1 MLARGYRSVES
12 GANQYMQPTTTQD
25 VQSTQAVEST
35 LPMAIS
41 LARAMAERG
50 DEVELQG
57 TVLHRDRALTLAAG
71 AAVAAV
77 VTMLG
82 QLTPLPGAVFLLLIL
97 LSLVEDLEGGTGW
110 LRRLVVL
117 KDAGHNV
124 ILWRAPR
131 LPTRSVPPAES
142 RPPWLAEGALSP
154 RPALL
159 ICVPADGLPGER
171 VGLRWA
177 HIAVSIATLLAAIG
191 VGLWSPLAT
200 IAAGALA
207 LLSSGLTLRHVQA
220 PPRLQPSPAIPAALT
235 LLEALQASP
244 PEHLAIAVAFI
255 EGSSGHTD
263 GIEILL
269 ENYAPILP
277 PHLTRVLSLIP
288 DARPLSAQ
296 HTEGVLQRRGA
307 DELILRAADGLPRST
322 GVSPTARVLRRGW
335 RGATLRGELTNTAA
349 ILKVIDRLDQDAGA
363 DQWS

>member
-1 MLARGYRSVES
+1 
-12 GANQYMQPTTTQD
+12 MQPTTTQD
-25 VQSTQAVEST
+25 AQSTQAVEST
-35 LPMAIS
+35 LPMALS
-41 LARAMAERG
+41 LASAIAEHG

-71 AAVAAV
+71 AAIAAV

-82 QLTPLPGAVFLLLIL
+82 QLTPLPGIALLLLIL
-97 LSLVEDLEGGTGW
+97 LSFVEDLEGGTGW

-117 KDAGHNV
+117 KDVGHNV

-131 LPTRSVPPAES
+131 LPTRSTPPAES
-142 RPPWLAEGALSP
+142 RPPWLAEGALSH

-159 ICVPADGLPGER
+159 ICVPADGLSGER
-171 VGLRWA
+171 VGLRRL

-191 VGLWSPLAT
+191 IGLWTPLAT
-200 IAAGALA
+200 IAAGGLA
-207 LLSSGLTLRHVQA
+207 LLSGGLTLRHVQA
-220 PPRLQPSPAIPAALT
+220 PPRLTPSPAIPATLT
-235 LLEALQASP
+235 LLDALRAQP
-244 PEHLAIAVAFI
+244 PEHLAVAVAFI

-277 PHLTRVLSLIP
+277 PHLTRVLSLVP
-288 DARPLSAQ
+288 DEIPLSAQ
-296 HTEGVLQRRGA
+296 HIEGVLQRRSA
-307 DELILRAADGLPRST
+307 DALILRAADGLSKSA

-335 RGATLRGELTNTAA
+335 RGATLRGDLTNTAA
-349 ILKVIDRLDQDAGA
+349 ILKVIDRLDQAAGA